1 MDIGELKKQAD
12 LSYDISVAKKNALE
26 RVESRQIFAYN
37 GHLFR
42 ANAETICLV
51 KTLSEHKD
59 NFFILDTNNNPCEI
73 KDPANFLNK
82 LIERNQETLNAYH
95 QINESFSKRR

>member
-12 LSYDISVAKKNALE
+12 LSYDIAVAKRNALE
-26 RVESRQIFAYN
+26 RAESRQIFAYN

-42 ANAETICLV
+42 ADAETICLV
-51 KTLSEHKD
+51 QTLKQHKD
-59 NFFILDTNNNPCEI
+59 SFYILDTNNNPCEI

-95 QINESFSKRR
+95 QIHESCKRR

>member
-12 LSYDISVAKKNALE
+12 LSYAISVAKRNALE
-26 RVESRQIFAYN
+26 RAESRQIFAYN

-42 ANAETICLV
+42 ADAETICLV
-51 KTLSEHKD
+51 QTLKQHKD
-59 NFFILDTNNNPCEI
+59 SFYILDTNNNPCEI

-95 QINESFSKRR
+95 QINESFKRR

>member
-12 LSYDISVAKKNALE
+12 LSYDISVAKRNALE
-26 RVESRQIFAYN
+26 RAESRQIFAYN

-42 ANAETICLV
+42 ADAETICLV
-51 KTLSEHKD
+51 QTLKQHKD
-59 NFFILDTNNNPCEI
+59 SFYILDTNNNPCEI

-95 QINESFSKRR
+95 QINEAFSKRR

>member
-12 LSYDISVAKKNALE
+12 LSYDISVAKRNALE
-26 RVESRQIFAYN
+26 RAESRQIFAYN

-42 ANAETICLV
+42 ADAETICLV
-51 KTLSEHKD
+51 QTLKQHKD
-59 NFFILDTNNNPCEI
+59 SFYILDTNNNPCEI

-82 LIERNQETLNAYH
+82 LIERNQETLTAYH
-95 QINESFSKRR
+95 QINESFKRR

>member
-1 MDIGELKKQAD
+1 MTVGELKQKAD

-26 RVESRQIFAYN
+26 RAESRQIIAHN

-42 ANAETICLV
+42 ADPQTICLV
-51 KTLSEHKD
+51 KTLSENKD
-59 NFFILDTNNNPCEI
+59 TFFVLDSNSNPCEI
-73 KDPANFLNK
+73 KDPADFLKK

-95 QINESFSKRR
+95 QINEEFVKRR

>member
-12 LSYDISVAKKNALE
+12 LSYDISVAKRNALE
-26 RVESRQIFAYN
+26 RAESRQIFAYN

-42 ANAETICLV
+42 ADAQTICLV
-51 KTLSEHKD
+51 QTLKQHKD
-59 NFFILDTNNNPCEI
+59 SFYVLDTNSNPCEI
-73 KDPANFLNK
+73 KDPADFLNK

-95 QINESFSKRR
+95 QIDKSFAKRR

>member
-12 LSYDISVAKKNALE
+12 LSYDISVAKRNALE
-26 RVESRQIFAYN
+26 RAESRQIFAYN

-42 ANAETICLV
+42 ADAETICLV
-51 KTLSEHKD
+51 QTLKQLKD
-59 NFFILDTNNNPCEI
+59 SFYILVTNNNPCEI

-95 QINESFSKRR
+95 QINESFKRR